1 MSDHDKKFF
10 DTFMLVIG
18 AMVLATLVL
27 FFLARSMSSDTQEQ
41 WTKQDPAYKAAT
53 EARLKPAGHVVKTGD
68 AEPVVAA
75 AVAAE
80 QTEQAPRAGADVF
93 NEACAACHVA
103 GVAGAPRVGDA
114 AAWADRIAQG
124 MDTLVGHAIKGFAGS
139 AGYMPAKG
147 GRADLSDADT
157 AAAVEYMVEKSK

>member
-18 AMVLATLVL
+18 AMVFVTLLLV
-27 FFLARSMSSDTQEQ
+27 FLARNISGDTQEQ
-41 WTKQDPAYKAAT
+41 WTTQDPAFKAAT
-53 EARLKPAGHVVKTGD
+53 EARLKPAGYVVKTGD
-68 AEPVVAA
+68 AEPVVAVAA
-75 AVAAE
+75 AVE
-80 QTEQAPRAGADVF
+80 VEQAPRSGADVY
-93 NEACAACHVA
+93 NEVCAACHVA

-124 MDTLVGHAIKGFAGS
+124 MDKLVEHATKGFAGS

-147 GRADLSDADT
+147 GRVDISDADT